1 MRILLVEDDT
11 MIGPALKKGLG
22 MNGYAAEWV
31 ATGGDAIHSLEGGG
45 FDLVILDIHLPDMS
59 GLDILKSIR
68 ANKSLAD
75 IPVILLTAND
85 GTENKVKGLDSG
97 ADDYMTKPFDIKEL
111 AARVRALARRNGAH
125 SDSGNILRA
134 RGIELDM
141 ATSTIKK
148 GDATFVPTASEI
160 KVLALLLERPG
171 RLVSKVQMEEALYG
185 WEGDIDSNTVE
196 VIIYNLR
203 KKLGRDAIR
212 TMRGIG
218 YMVQP

>member
-1 MRILLVEDDT
+1 MRILLVEDDV
-11 MIGPALKKGLG
+11 MIGPGLKKGLG
-22 MNGYAAEWV
+22 MHGYAAEWV
-31 ATGGDAIHSLEGGG
+31 KTGADAIHSLEGGG
-45 FDLVILDIHLPDMS
+45 FDLVVLDIHLPDMS

-68 ANKSLAD
+68 ANKTLAD
-75 IPVILLTAND
+75 MPVILLTAHD

-111 AARVRALARRNGAH
+111 AARVRALARRGGAH
-125 SDSGNILRA
+125 NDSRNILRA

-141 ATSTIKK
+141 ATSTLKK
-148 GDATFVPTASEI
+148 GDIAIVPTISEI
-160 KVLALLLERPG
+160 KVLALLMERPG

-185 WEGDIDSNTVE
+185 WEGDIESNTVE

-203 KKLGRDAIR
+203 KKLGRNAIR